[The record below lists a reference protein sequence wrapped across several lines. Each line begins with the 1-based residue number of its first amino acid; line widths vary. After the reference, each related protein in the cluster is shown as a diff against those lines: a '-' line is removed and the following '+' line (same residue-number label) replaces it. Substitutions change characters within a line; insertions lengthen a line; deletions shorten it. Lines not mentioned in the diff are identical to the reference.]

1 MKHAYVGGVSGVDK
15 TAFHRFGMLWDHT
28 GYTFYIDGVEDGRI
42 EEAVSQ
48 RPEFI
53 LISTEVKGYR
63 HDDHQPVKEA
73 FDAIGKDTFVV
84 DYVRVFDQVR

>member
-1 MKHAYVGGVSGVDK
+1 MKHVLETCPGLSLIQAEITD
-15 TAFHRFGMLWDHT
+15 L
-28 GYTFYIDGVEDGRI
+28 GVEDGRVDA
-42 EEAVSQ
+42 AVSQ

-63 HDDHQPVKEA
+63 HDDHLPVQAA

-84 DYVRVFDQVR
+84 DYVRVFDPVK